1 MDLYTG
7 EKVLAN
13 STLYNR
19 NARKLMQ
26 AWRAGN
32 GSIELGWGKGGDQH
46 NLKLTWDKEKD
57 IAFIEIQEGVK
68 CTSCGEIV
76 KNQQVWD
83 AEHYPKCKSLVLNYK
98 EKIEVLMLVRWEYEE
113 VIRTVTN
120 TYPLAGND
128 PFVLFNSWHRP
139 LPEGVD
145 IRNIFDGNSRDFI
158 RLLIEKEK
166 ELAIMVWEGNY
177 KDEY

>member
-1 MDLYTG
+1 MHQL
-7 EKVLAN
+7 
-13 STLYNR
+13 
-19 NARKLMQ
+19 
-26 AWRAGN
+26 W
-32 GSIELGWGKGGDQH
+32 
-46 NLKLTWDKEKD
+46 
-57 IAFIEIQEGVK
+57 
-68 CTSCGEIV
+68 EIV

-83 AEHYPKCKSLVLNYK
+83 AEHYPKCKSLVPNYK

-145 IRNIFDGNSRDFI
+145 IRNILMGTAGI
-158 RLLIEKEK
+158 LLDSLLKRKRISHHG
-166 ELAIMVWEGNY
+166 LGGNY